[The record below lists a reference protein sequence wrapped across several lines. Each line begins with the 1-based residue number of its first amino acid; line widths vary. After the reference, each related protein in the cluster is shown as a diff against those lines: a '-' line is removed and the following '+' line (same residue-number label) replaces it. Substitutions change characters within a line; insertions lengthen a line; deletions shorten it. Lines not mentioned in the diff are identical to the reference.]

1 MRLDIVS
8 VNIVKI
14 ALVKTSLGGD
24 SEVFNNGEWIDIKSK
39 EAGKDGDGSDPD

>member
-24 SEVFNNGEWIDIKSK
+24 SEVFSNGEWIDIKSK
-39 EAGKDGDGSDPD
+39 EAGEDGDGSDPD